1 MGEEL
6 GGCSLA
12 RGGERVITA
21 PRQRRVLVVGGGL
34 AGLSAA
40 IQCQDAGAE
49 VLLFESRPRFGGA
62 TWSFGRKGLQFDNG
76 QHVYLRCCVAY
87 RRFLE
92 RLGTQD
98 LAPLQDRLAIPVVSP
113 SPDGPITAWIRR
125 SPLPAPLHLLPSLL
139 RYRHLPLADRVRL
152 GLAVRAMLS
161 CAPGSP
167 ELDEETFGG
176 FLRRHGQSDMA
187 IALLFDLIALPTL
200 NVHAD
205 EAALGPALKVFRT
218 GLLDEPDGADIG
230 WARVPLARLHVD
242 PAIEILRKGGAVAH
256 NKTRVEAIDLAGPR
270 PAVRVDGE
278 RVEGDA
284 VILAVAHEAAAELLP
299 PGGTV
304 DPTALR
310 GLGTSPIIDVHLVYD
325 RKVLP
330 YELAAAVHSPAQFI
344 FDRTGAAG
352 LAPGD
357 GQCLAISV
365 SGADAE
371 HGDRPEE
378 LIARYAAALG
388 ELFPAARDARLVDAV
403 VSREHSATFRAVPG
417 TARLRPG
424 PLSGLPGLYLAG
436 SWTDTGWP
444 ATMEGAV
451 RSGVAAAAC
460 ALGKFA
466 ASLGNDRSLEEVPA

>member
-1 MGEEL
+1 
-6 GGCSLA
+6 
-12 RGGERVITA
+12 
-21 PRQRRVLVVGGGL
+21 
-34 AGLSAA
+34 
-40 IQCQDAGAE
+40 
-49 VLLFESRPRFGGA
+49 
-62 TWSFGRKGLQFDNG
+62 
-76 QHVYLRCCVAY
+76 
-87 RRFLE
+87 
-92 RLGTQD
+92 
-98 LAPLQDRLAIPVVSP
+98 
-113 SPDGPITAWIRR
+113 
-125 SPLPAPLHLLPSLL
+125 
-139 RYRHLPLADRVRL
+139 
-152 GLAVRAMLS
+152 MLS

-242 PAIEILRKGGAVAH
+242 PAIEILRKGGAVVH

-299 PGGTV
+299 LGGTV